1 MLFQVLFICLF
12 SNILLTECTE
22 NAFADVLLPKALSQ
36 DAYNVK
42 LQDFWTSDRLK
53 GATTRDIT
61 LPSFQSKTT
70 SGDSNITTG
79 PPSNVPGSSPSN
91 DGTTNKA
98 IFNNGLQVKT
108 VGRVFWQVGTSY
120 YSCSASVVT
129 SKSNDLIATAG
140 HCAYDT
146 SAKIWFNNNNWI
158 FVPGY
163 SNGNAPYG
171 VWPARRFT
179 ARQAWITSTDY
190 NSDVAFVALSIVN
203 QRHIQGYVGSQGI
216 AFNQAHGAYTYSF
229 GYPVNLDNG
238 LYLESCLGVTSA
250 SKYTA
255 NGYQGQ
261 ALSCN
266 MGHGCSGGPWIQNGV
281 ASTGIGYVTSVNS
294 FMISNYPNV
303 INGPYFD
310 SNIAS
315 LYNSATLM

>member
-1 MLFQVLFICLF
+1 MLVQVLFICLF
-12 SNILLTECTE
+12 SNILLTESTE
-22 NAFADVLLPKALSQ
+22 NAFADVLRPKALSL

-42 LQDFWTSDRLK
+42 LQEFWTSDRFK
-53 GATTRDIT
+53 GAKTLDIT
-61 LPSFQSKTT
+61 LPSFQSKTI

-79 PPSNVPGSSPSN
+79 PPSSVPGSSPSN
-91 DGTTNKA
+91 NGTTNKA
-98 IFNNGLQVKT
+98 ISTNGLQVKT
-108 VGRVFWQVGTSY
+108 TGRVFWQVGTSY
-120 YSCSASVVT
+120 YSCSASVVA

-140 HCAYDT
+140 HCVYDT
-146 SAKIWFNNNNWI
+146 SAKIWYNNNNWI
-158 FVPGY
+158 FVPRY
-163 SNGNAPYG
+163 SNGQAPYG
-171 VWPARRFT
+171 IWPGRRFT
-179 ARQAWITSTDY
+179 VGQAWIKSTDY

-216 AFNQAHGAYTYSF
+216 AFNQAHGAHTYSF

-238 LYLESCLGVTSA
+238 LYLESCAGITSA

-255 NGYQGQ
+255 NGYMGQ

-266 MGHGCSGGPWIQNGV
+266 MGHGCSGGPWLQNV
-281 ASTGIGYVTSVNS
+281 VDSTGIGYVTSVNS

-315 LYNSATLM
+315 LYNSATSM